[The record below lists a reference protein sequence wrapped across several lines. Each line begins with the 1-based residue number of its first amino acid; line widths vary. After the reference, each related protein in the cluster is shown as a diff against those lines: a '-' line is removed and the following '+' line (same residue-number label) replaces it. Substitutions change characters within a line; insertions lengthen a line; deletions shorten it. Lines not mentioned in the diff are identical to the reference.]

1 MESILSDPIRE
12 KWNLIKETIRKEYEL
27 SNISYS
33 TWIEPL
39 KFYKVDG
46 DNVLIII
53 PIDQA
58 HAINYISNKYTSFF
72 QVTIT
77 EMMDK
82 NYTVSFILEK
92 DIEDEVKAFQ
102 KNMSTAL
109 KKEWYIT
116 FHTSENAIVVFRE
129 KIFVMSCKGI
139 VPVYK
144 KRIDTSH
151 AKDKQRWDDMIQ
163 YAKSLGVPD
172 EQCDFLPEDFT
183 KQEY

>member
-72 QVTIT
+72 Q
-77 EMMDK
+77 DRK
-82 NYTVSFILEK
+82 S
-92 DIEDEVKAFQ
+92 
-102 KNMSTAL
+102 
-109 KKEWYIT
+109 
-116 FHTSENAIVVFRE
+116 VV
-129 KIFVMSCKGI
+129 
-139 VPVYK
+139 
-144 KRIDTSH
+144 
-151 AKDKQRWDDMIQ
+151 
-163 YAKSLGVPD
+163 
-172 EQCDFLPEDFT
+172 
-183 KQEY
+183 

>member
-1 MESILSDPIRE
+1 MLLVMPRPQMLLSLR
-12 KWNLIKETIRKEYEL
+12 
-27 SNISYS
+27 
-33 TWIEPL
+33 
-39 KFYKVDG
+39 
-46 DNVLIII
+46 
-53 PIDQA
+53 
-58 HAINYISNKYTSFF
+58 YTSVVSLFGLLSALNLCRHYLINLSLKDKKMIKKFPVLKCQSRFF
-72 QVTIT
+72 GLCKIYTI
-77 EMMDK
+77 
-82 NYTVSFILEK
+82 SIPEK

>member
-1 MESILSDPIRE
+1 MIKKFPVLKCQSRFFGLCKIYTISIP
-12 KWNLIKETIRKEYEL
+12 
-27 SNISYS
+27 
-33 TWIEPL
+33 
-39 KFYKVDG
+39 
-46 DNVLIII
+46 
-53 PIDQA
+53 
-58 HAINYISNKYTSFF
+58 
-72 QVTIT
+72 
-77 EMMDK
+77 
-82 NYTVSFILEK
+82 EK

-129 KIFVMSCKGI
+129 KIFGMSCKGI

>member
-1 MESILSDPIRE
+1 MQQKGYKMKNVVINTQKAKMIKKFPVLKCQNRFLGLCKIYTISIP
-12 KWNLIKETIRKEYEL
+12 
-27 SNISYS
+27 
-33 TWIEPL
+33 
-39 KFYKVDG
+39 
-46 DNVLIII
+46 
-53 PIDQA
+53 
-58 HAINYISNKYTSFF
+58 
-72 QVTIT
+72 
-77 EMMDK
+77 
-82 NYTVSFILEK
+82 EK